1 VAKTVGYMITWTTY
15 GTWLQGDERRYVKNG
30 KIRLPNRGLT
40 EANRKAQLQD
50 AVLLTKAQ
58 QNVVRG
64 AIVQQAKTQGHR
76 IRALAVNATHVHVV
90 AEYANQP
97 ISKMVP
103 YYKKPARL
111 ALKTMGHTGKLW
123 TTGYDKRFCFDRAAL
138 DQRTEYVKKHEK

>member
-1 VAKTVGYMITWTTY
+1 MAKTVGYMITWTTY
-15 GTWLQGDERRYVKNG
+15 GTWLQGDERTYVKNG

-76 IRALAVNATHVHVV
+76 IHALAVNATHVHVV

-97 ISKMVP
+97 ISQNGRLLQEGGPPGVENDGP
-103 YYKKPARL
+103 YGQTL
-111 ALKTMGHTGKLW
+111 
-123 TTGYDKRFCFDRAAL
+123 DDRVRQKVL
-138 DQRTEYVKKHEK
+138 L